1 MYDVI
6 IEYSYLIKLGQN
18 QNTNNNQEVKILN
31 LIIKKLTM
39 QSLLNLKRF
48 IISASRLIVT

>member
-6 IEYSYLIKLGQN
+6 IEYSYLIKLCQN